1 MSATEGPSSPPP
13 EWMENVRPGCLDVR
27 LLSQETFW
35 VTQEGVVLR
44 LDRMSAVHL
53 QAVAGALRG
62 RASVLHF
69 RAMIDA
75 LMAIHASRRLGVLS
89 GDTIEFYLTGSSIAH
104 LDARVW
110 VESMPLMR
118 AIDRLLAES
127 D

>member
-1 MSATEGPSSPPP
+1 M
-13 EWMENVRPGCLDVR
+13 NDVRPGCLDVR
-27 LLSQETFW
+27 LLSQGTFW

-44 LDRMSAVHL
+44 LDRMTAVDL
-53 QAVAGALRG
+53 QAVAGVLRS
-62 RASVLHF
+62 RAIILHF
-69 RAMIDA
+69 TAMIDA

-89 GDTIEFYLTGSSIAH
+89 GDTMEFYLTGSSIAH

-110 VESMPLMR
+110 VASMPLMR